1 MPTKNKTTETKVTIE
16 EFIDSFVE
24 RDEKKEESY
33 HLIKLMKAWSG
44 FEPKMWGPS
53 IIGFGKYHYKYPSG
67 HEGEMPL
74 IAFSPRKAAFSL
86 YVYVA
91 TEESD
96 KLLKDFGKFTMGK
109 SCIYVKKLSDINL
122 PVLEKLCKTSIKHV
136 KKHFGAGTNKRL
148 WES

>member
-86 YVYVA
+86 YVYVP
-91 TEESD
+91 TVESD

-122 PVLEKLCKTSIKHV
+122 PVLEKLCKTSIKYV